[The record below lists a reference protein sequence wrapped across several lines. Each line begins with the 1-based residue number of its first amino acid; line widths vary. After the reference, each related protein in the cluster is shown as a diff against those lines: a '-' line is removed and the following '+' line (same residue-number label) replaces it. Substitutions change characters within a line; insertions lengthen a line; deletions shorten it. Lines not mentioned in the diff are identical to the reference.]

1 MYSAEIFHLD
11 KVVKTWNNT
20 RAPGGPYTTS
30 FWIDI
35 NNCNLP
41 KS

>member
-1 MYSAEIFHLD
+1 MYTGEIFHLD
-11 KVVKTWNNT
+11 KVVKTWEQYSGT
-20 RAPGGPYTTS
+20 RRTVHYK
-30 FWIDI
+30 FWIDS